1 MKLRYENIRK
11 KSVDKS
17 MDKLLT
23 NSGQSGQTLLLLK
36 KGLQKQN
43 GNVEKFME
51 KASYPH
57 TYPQCG

>member
-1 MKLRYENIRK
+1 
-11 KSVDKS
+11 

-36 KGLQKQN
+36 KGFQKQN
-43 GNVEKFME
+43 GNVEKFMD

-57 TYPQCG
+57 TKAVKKSIIKRI

>member
-1 MKLRYENIRK
+1 
-11 KSVDKS
+11 

-36 KGLQKQN
+36 KGFQKQN
-43 GNVEKFME
+43 GNVEKIME